1 MKLIGKAVD
10 SFINGDRF
18 NFMIKIRVLWI
29 KKIKMMSCWL
39 KLVIVFYLVKWD
51 LKLSDSVCRHDSWKI
66 KSSTWIGQKKRI
78 DHCGFFFGQYPDPN
92 DDKDLGPPK
101 K

>member
-18 NFMIKIRVLWI
+18 NFMIKICVLWI
-29 KKIKMMSCWL
+29 KKIKMMSSWL

-51 LKLSDSVCRHDSWKI
+51 LKLSDSICR
-66 KSSTWIGQKKRI
+66 QKKRI